1 MVYIL
6 HHQGKL
12 KEFLFYN
19 ALKQNIMTTATILIS
34 GFTILVSGTYYP
46 QFGDGFN
53 DPYEPAHW
61 EVYESIYN
69 GEDLDLEQLA
79 KIFNITESELYK
91 ICSDALSEQDRLDWE
106 LCNSFI

>member
-1 MVYIL
+1 
-6 HHQGKL
+6 
-12 KEFLFYN
+12 
-19 ALKQNIMTTATILIS
+19 MTETTIIINGQSVLIF
-34 GFTILVSGTYYP
+34 GEYYP
-46 QFGDGFN
+46 HSGDGFN

-79 KIFNITESELYK
+79 KIFNMTESELYK
-91 ICSDALSEQDRLDWE
+91 ICSDALKEQDRLDWE